1 MAEAHAEVSRRDA
14 ARADLC
20 RFVAACYYQPG
31 PEFAEERLFE
41 ALAAAAAEVDADLAA
56 TAHRLGQAWA
66 DTDPTELLV
75 DYTRLFLGPVKALA
89 QPYASVWLSGENLV
103 MQASTVSVKALY
115 EEGGFEID
123 EAFQDLPDH
132 IAVELEFLYLM
143 NYRELESRSAG
154 DSGQAE
160 KYAAL
165 KRRFLDQHL
174 GVWLGSFLEAL
185 HREAQTGFYEVLAE
199 LTERLVRLEGL
210 PQPQP
215 RGI

>member
-1 MAEAHAEVSRRDA
+1 MAEAVAEASRRDA

-31 PEFAEERLFE
+31 PEFTEERLFE

-103 MQASTVSVKALY
+103 MQASTVSVKELY

-132 IAVELEFLYLM
+132 VAVELEFLYLM

-154 DSGQAE
+154 DPARAE

-185 HREAQTGFYEVLAE
+185 HREAQTGFYELLAE